1 MGGEHDARMQS
12 TREVRG
18 VVPGFDREPP
28 GDTRTPVAIANGG
41 SRRPVTMIAGLFGLA
56 LLSLPDSPLA
66 TDYKATRPLSVSNPS
81 AVNIGPGL
89 SSNQQLNANQYLLS
103 NNGQYEL
110 DMLPNGVGVLWANL
124 PGTSPCPMWTFPP
137 TTYNLFSND
146 AWTLMATPSPGDYL
160 IMQDDGNFVQY
171 PAPGEAAIW
180 ASDTANNSGATL
192 SLQDDGNLVIYLGST
207 AIWSTSTND
216 YRGPVLCKGNS
227 LEANQG
233 LVQSAYMYNPVAVGD
248 TNTVGACRLL
258 VTTSGSLEL
267 LSAGP
272 PNTLAQGAAGSYLIM
287 QADGNLVFYR
297 PAPPRRSGPLRR
309 TETRVR
315 WP

>member
-1 MGGEHDARMQS
+1 
-12 TREVRG
+12 
-18 VVPGFDREPP
+18 
-28 GDTRTPVAIANGG
+28 
-41 SRRPVTMIAGLFGLA
+41 MIAGLFGLA

-81 AVNIGPGL
+81 AVNIGTGL

-160 IMQDDGNFVQY
+160 VMQDDGNFVQY

-233 LVQSAYMYNPVAVGD
+233 LVQSAFMYNPVAVGA
-248 TNTVGACRLL
+248 TNTIGAYHLL

-272 PNTLAQGAAGSYLIM
+272 PNTTRPGRGGLLSDHAGRRQPCLLPARLRHGDLGHCDQRKPGCGGPDEQLGRSLRGKSSNLDLIIR
-287 QADGNLVFYR
+287 DIH
-297 PAPPRRSGPLRR
+297 PLFC
-309 TETRVR
+309 
-315 WP
+315 